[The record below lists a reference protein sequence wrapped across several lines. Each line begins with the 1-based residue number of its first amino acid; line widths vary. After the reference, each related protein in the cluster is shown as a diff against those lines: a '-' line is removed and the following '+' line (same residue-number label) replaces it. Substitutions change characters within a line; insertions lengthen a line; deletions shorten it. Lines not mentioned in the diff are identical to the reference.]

1 MAGPVINLIPQGLL
15 DLFSIRSGGRNPQT
29 LLEQLAPTL
38 NMERWYQEA
47 KVLEVDFALTAVA
60 ASAGANNFS
69 ITATSPTN
77 ISNGA
82 DVIVPQSEVWVLLPG
97 TCMRW
102 NFSANAGQSIS
113 YTFAVLSPFSAVQM
127 RTPMELQGFTVSDAA
142 AVRAGNNVLAE
153 PFWIQPGRTL
163 RAFSHGAVVPAG
175 TINPSGSLRLVRM
188 RT

>member
-1 MAGPVINLIPQGLL
+1 MASPVINLIPQGLL

-29 LLEQLAPTL
+29 LLEHLAPTL
-38 NMERWYQEA
+38 DMQRWYQEA
-47 KVLEVDFALTAVA
+47 KVLEVDFTLGAVA

-69 ITATSPTN
+69 ITATTPTN

-82 DVIVPQSEVWVLLPG
+82 DIIVPQSEIWVLMPG

-102 NFSANAGQSIS
+102 NFSANAGQSAY
-113 YTFAVLSPFSAVQM
+113 YTFALLSPFSTVQM

-153 PFWIQPGRTL
+153 PYWIQPGRTL
-163 RAFSHGAVVPAG
+163 RAFSHGVVVPAG